1 MGKDYSNHNILFV
14 DDEKPVLDAIKR
26 GLHKE
31 SYNLFFTHD
40 PFEALDII
48 KQEDI
53 SLIVTDMR
61 MPGMDGLKL
70 LKEVNKINKNIIKII
85 LSGYANSTQII
96 ATINS
101 LDIYKF
107 LLKPWDLKTDLKP
120 AIENGLDQFEMKRKE
135 KFSIKS
141 AKNRNEVFK
150 KMVENNKQTVASL
163 KKEFYSLSRLNKM
176 SLNYSYFLA
185 LQLKRGKITES
196 RYKNELNFLED
207 YIEKKSIKYPV
218 VFQKNSIE
226 KLSSNFKNFFIE
238 YFNENSFTLVNNI
251 KDDFFVNISIDEL
264 IDFFKLMFDHMLEIK
279 NKTSLAMIFSLKDE
293 RGVFL
298 IKVKECQ
305 KNTDQLHQNTVYILL
320 NTLADIL
327 NFSLEIKDSD
337 KEDILIILK
346 FNKE

>member
-1 MGKDYSNHNILFV
+1 MEKDYSNQNILFV

-31 SYNLFFTHD
+31 SYNQFFTND
-40 PFEALDII
+40 PFEAIEII
-48 KQEDI
+48 KNKDI
-53 SLIVTDMR
+53 SLIVSDMK

-70 LKEVNKINKNIIKII
+70 LKEVNKINKDIIKII

-101 LDIYKF
+101 LNIYKF

-120 AIENGLDQFEMKRKE
+120 AIENGLDQFELKKKE

-141 AKNRNEVFK
+141 AENRNKVFK
-150 KMVENNKQTVASL
+150 KMVEDNKQTVSSL

-185 LQLKRGKITES
+185 LQLKRNKINGS
-196 RYKNELNFLED
+196 RFKKELNFLED

-218 VFQKNSIE
+218 IFQKYSI
-226 KLSSNFKNFFIE
+226 KKISVNLKKFFIDH
-238 YFNENSFTLVNNI
+238 FNKNSFTLVNDT
-251 KDDFFVNISIDEL
+251 KDDSFINTSIEEL
-264 IDFFKLMFDHMLEIK
+264 IDFFKLMFNHMLEIK
-279 NKTSLAMIFSLKDE
+279 KQTNLSIIFTSKDK
-293 RGVFL
+293 GL
-298 IKVKECQ
+298 ILLLKVKKCQ

-327 NFSLEIKDSD
+327 DFNLEIKDSK
-337 KEDILIILK
+337 KEDVLIILK
-346 FNKE
+346 FNEE